1 MAQPQPLTA
10 QHQVR
15 SDPRLVAHYRTGRE
29 MVLETSETMRA
40 LRVLRA
46 KRRWTHCLRSASC
59 DPRVVPARFLRRCPP
74 LGSRRRWPRDAH
86 AATRT
91 RARGQEASSRVV
103 KAREVKGSALGALPP
118 LFCRRARRGGAVRPT
133 QRESRNWMLKLGR
146 IPRSRFKSQI
156 STADRTHARTGAGT
170 HTRDTRTSQINLDL
184 GSTKPP
190 QGKKK

>member
-103 KAREVKGSALGALPP
+103 KAREVKGSGIGSGRTHA
-118 LFCRRARRGGAVRPT
+118 RARPPNAT
-133 QRESRNWMLKLGR
+133 REPQIVNWMFKLGR

-184 GSTKPP
+184 GSKPP